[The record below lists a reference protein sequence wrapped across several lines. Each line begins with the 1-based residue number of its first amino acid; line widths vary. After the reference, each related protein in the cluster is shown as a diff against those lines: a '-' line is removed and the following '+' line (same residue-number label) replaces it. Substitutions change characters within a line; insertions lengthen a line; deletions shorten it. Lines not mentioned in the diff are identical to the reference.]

1 MSRYTRTSMRAA
13 ASTNWLRACAQRR
26 LLLGAEQASAVGRL
40 IDAAVQTTVGE
51 DKQRPRAKHAL
62 AKWLLARRDVIP
74 PDNAC
79 ERAGI
84 LLAVRVQRIC

>member
-1 MSRYTRTSMRAA
+1 
-13 ASTNWLRACAQRR
+13 
-26 LLLGAEQASAVGRL
+26 
-40 IDAAVQTTVGE
+40 VQTTVGE